1 MRLMEGSGSSPRT
14 PPRRANAKLLPTPE
28 PESEKAPTSEQSAS
42 LCEITLAALEEGS
55 NLEEMSKQMKCS
67 QIDGAVFDLKE
78 TSAPRLRAI
87 EWFMSQFGQ
96 YGFRDEWLTQA
107 VSYMDRTVAAAVA
120 RQRSKSRT
128 DVRTASSPSSD
139 AASRQEELEGC
150 AERAKQVLEC
160 KELWLA
166 AVQIALKMSEAE
178 SELDSGIRD
187 LISPMVSFGQAG
199 LRMDEQRWKQIL
211 KGEFYLMNHLE
222 YRLVTPSTFQFV
234 DRVALTVMTA
244 ANRSAAERPGSPAAV
259 WAGLELGHL
268 PVLKG
273 PPLRN
278 KEQEIKRSSL
288 ALPARPVAKFQA
300 LCCFLA
306 ELVMVHK
313 PADMYGNADQLDAMG
328 LAVLQLALH
337 SFRTPPPEACTEVL
351 ATVESRLLSPEVVA
365 AGLVPML
372 VAKVYNLWSSI
383 PAGSPVVE
391 KWRQRDQQLG
401 GSLKSWLLQAP
412 SELPSELQQMSLFS
426 TPQRRQPTLQD
437 PFTATPP
444 TAPGATHVVASASS
458 SSTCKPTSLLFEGD
472 GAAKE
477 PAVEQQQ
484 AAEAKE
490 PAVEQQQVAEAK
502 EPAVEQQ
509 QVSKIQAQKS
519 EDQLAS
525 EAFAVRIRLGDKDS
539 DEVAEARG
547 TVEPELETTEASL
560 FGSDSEAEASQTA
573 PPLEAQGVDSQGQA
587 PENPGTRHC
596 NWPEEFQEYLSQPE
610 SESTPAPSPV
620 PSPAPSTLLDSP
632 SSSKDLGSPPISTTP
647 GTATGASKLEVAG
660 VPVPGPTSASTA
672 AGGPCFSPEEAKGR
686 AWNAFGRKHKAARLA
701 EKVTGSPGG
710 LAGQLQAV
718 EPSGPDPS
726 SSNSQSASSSSSATP
741 ASSSSAP
748 ARGPAAAAMAT
759 VTAAVAGATSQLL
772 RRLSLDASRKS
783 SRIAARPVRA
793 PAGAAEIQQ
802 AGLAAANAKS
812 WMVEQSRPS
821 VEMKTSIGAVSSMGA
836 KTVVAALAVPVP
848 PRPVASAQQGLPR
861 KYVLRPSRDP
871 DLLKK
876 MRENAIAFVNKP
888 AANEPCLG
896 KAPSAGFESG
906 APSRKRSVSSSASGK
921 SQKVQRPLKQSRGA
935 PLPPAFASYGFTA
948 AQDVGAQQLVP
959 MADLQ
964 AGPGIQAL
972 PAKSVG
978 PNTSRETLLKRPP
991 VANTSICQNT
1001 RSKSRSQ
1008 SADDRQPTPPAPGA
1022 RRSWSPVAAV
1032 PAASGARHRYLRP
1045 AISEPA
1051 VLSQPAFVVPQ
1062 VSAPPLRTPSEI
1074 ARIAAQR
1081 RENLSL

>member
-1 MRLMEGSGSSPRT
+1 MDALAICFQFALQSSVVPSCSLLPPGRGYCSRSRARRDPGSAPGRDAGLGRGKVVQAMSLGNTLLQGRPREGLGRQRSDPSAYPQASSSASGLGAVAMRLMEGSGSSPRT

-128 DVRTASSPSSD
+128 DVRTVSSPSSD

-244 ANRSAAERPGSPAAV
+244 ANPSAAESLWELEVDRVALTVMTAANRSAAERPGSPAAV
-259 WAGLELGHL
+259 WAGLELGHM

-278 KEQEIKRSSL
+278 KVQEIKRSSL

-372 VAKVYNLWSSI
+372 VAKVYNLWSST

-412 SELPSELQQMSLFS
+412 SELPKELQQMSLFS
-426 TPQRRQPTLQD
+426 TPQRRQPILQD

-444 TAPGATHVVASASS
+444 TAPGATHVVASASR

-509 QVSKIQAQKS
+509 QVAEAKGPADEQQQVSKIQAQKS

-525 EAFAVRIRLGDKDS
+525 EAFALRIRLGDEDS

-547 TVEPELETTEASL
+547 TAEPELEPTEASI

-573 PPLEAQGVDSQGQA
+573 PPLVAQGVDSQGQA

-596 NWPEEFQEYLSQPE
+596 NWPEEFQEDLSQPE
-610 SESTPAPSPV
+610 SEST
-620 PSPAPSTLLDSP
+620 PAPSTLLDSP
-632 SSSKDLGSPPISTTP
+632 SSSKDLGSPPLSTTP
-647 GTATGASKLEVAG
+647 GTATGASKLVVAG
-660 VPVPGPTSASTA
+660 VPVPGLTSAPTA
-672 AGGPCFSPEEAKGR
+672 VGGPCLSPEEAKGR
-686 AWNAFGRKHKAARLA
+686 AWNAFGRKHKAPRLA

-710 LAGQLQAV
+710 LAGQLQAM

-726 SSNSQSASSSSSATP
+726 SSISQSASSSSSATP

-759 VTAAVAGATSQLL
+759 ITAAVVGAPSGLL

-783 SRIAARPVRA
+783 VRIAARPVRA
-793 PAGAAEIQQ
+793 PAGAAEMQQ
-802 AGLAAANAKS
+802 FGLAAASAKS

-848 PRPVASAQQGLPR
+848 PRPVASAQQGLPS
-861 KYVLRPSRDP
+861 KYELRPSRDP

-876 MRENAIAFVNKP
+876 MRETAIAFVNKR
-888 AANEPCLG
+888 G
-896 KAPSAGFESG
+896 SQI
-906 APSRKRSVSSSASGK
+906 RKV
-921 SQKVQRPLKQSRGA
+921 
-935 PLPPAFASYGFTA
+935 
-948 AQDVGAQQLVP
+948 
-959 MADLQ
+959 
-964 AGPGIQAL
+964 
-972 PAKSVG
+972 
-978 PNTSRETLLKRPP
+978 LL
-991 VANTSICQNT
+991 
-1001 RSKSRSQ
+1001 
-1008 SADDRQPTPPAPGA
+1008 RQ
-1022 RRSWSPVAAV
+1022 
-1032 PAASGARHRYLRP
+1032 ASGAAR
-1045 AISEPA
+1045 
-1051 VLSQPAFVVPQ
+1051 FV
-1062 VSAPPLRTPSEI
+1062 
-1074 ARIAAQR
+1074 
-1081 RENLSL
+1081 

>member
-1 MRLMEGSGSSPRT
+1 MRISWMRWD
-14 PPRRANAKLLPTPE
+14 LLCC
-28 PESEKAPTSEQSAS
+28 S
-42 LCEITLAALEEGS
+42 LRC
-55 NLEEMSKQMKCS
+55 
-67 QIDGAVFDLKE
+67 
-78 TSAPRLRAI
+78 
-87 EWFMSQFGQ
+87 
-96 YGFRDEWLTQA
+96 
-107 VSYMDRTVAAAVA
+107 
-120 RQRSKSRT
+120 
-128 DVRTASSPSSD
+128 TAS
-139 AASRQEELEGC
+139 ARLHQ
-150 AERAKQVLEC
+150 
-160 KELWLA
+160 
-166 AVQIALKMSEAE
+166 
-178 SELDSGIRD
+178 
-187 LISPMVSFGQAG
+187 
-199 LRMDEQRWKQIL
+199 
-211 KGEFYLMNHLE
+211 
-222 YRLVTPSTFQFV
+222 RLVRKS
-234 DRVALTVMTA
+234 
-244 ANRSAAERPGSPAAV
+244 
-259 WAGLELGHL
+259 
-268 PVLKG
+268 
-273 PPLRN
+273 LR
-278 KEQEIKRSSL
+278 L
-288 ALPARPVAKFQA
+288 
-300 LCCFLA
+300 
-306 ELVMVHK
+306 
-313 PADMYGNADQLDAMG
+313 
-328 LAVLQLALH
+328 
-337 SFRTPPPEACTEVL
+337 
-351 ATVESRLLSPEVVA
+351 ESRLLSPEAVA

-372 VAKVYNLWSSI
+372 VAKAYNLWSSI

-426 TPQRRQPTLQD
+426 TPQRRQPTLQN

-458 SSTCKPTSLLFEGD
+458 SSTCKPTSLCFEGD
-472 GAAKE
+472 GAAKELAVEQQQVAEAKE

-484 AAEAKE
+484 VAEAKE

-525 EAFAVRIRLGDKDS
+525 EAFAVRIRLGDEDS

-547 TVEPELETTEASL
+547 TAEPELEPTEASI

-573 PPLEAQGVDSQGQA
+573 PPLVAQGVDSQGQA
-587 PENPGTRHC
+587 PENPSTRHC

-620 PSPAPSTLLDSP
+620 PSSAPSTLLDSP
-632 SSSKDLGSPPISTTP
+632 SSSKDLGSPPTSTTP

-660 VPVPGPTSASTA
+660 VPVLGLTSAPTA
-672 AGGPCFSPEEAKGR
+672 AGGPCFSPGEAKGR
-686 AWNAFGRKHKAARLA
+686 AWNAFGRKHKAPRLA
-701 EKVTGSPGG
+701 EKFTGSPGG
-710 LAGQLQAV
+710 LASQLQAV

-748 ARGPAAAAMAT
+748 PGGPAAAAMAT
-759 VTAAVAGATSQLL
+759 VKAAVAGATSELL
-772 RRLSLDASRKS
+772 RRLSSDACRKTV
-783 SRIAARPVRA
+783 RIAARPVRA

-802 AGLAAANAKS
+802 SGLAAKS

-861 KYVLRPSRDP
+861 KYVRRPSRD
-871 DLLKK
+871 DVLKK
-876 MRENAIAFVNKP
+876 MRENAIEFVNKP

-896 KAPSAGFESG
+896 KALSAGSESG
-906 APSRKRSVSSSASGK
+906 APSRKRSVSK

-935 PLPPAFASYGFTA
+935 PSAPAFASYGCAA
-948 AQDVGAQQLVP
+948 AQDVRAQQPVP
-959 MADLQ
+959 LANLQ

-1008 SADDRQPTPPAPGA
+1008 SADDRQPIPAAPGA

-1032 PAASGARHRYLRP
+1032 PDASGARHRYLRP

-1062 VSAPPLRTPSEI
+1062 VSAPPPRTPSEI

-1081 RENLSL
+1081 RENLSQ